1 MFQQKHHD
9 DGALAGKA
17 AFIAGAGSGVGA
29 PSSMPTMTVQPSP
42 ESSSP

>member
-9 DGALAGKA
+9 HRAPAGKA
-17 AFIAGAGSGVGA
+17 AFIAGAGSGVCA
-29 PSSMPTMTVQPSP
+29 PSSMPTMTVQPSQ